1 LKTRVGN
8 RRNRNALS
16 QGKRATMRDVAK
28 RAGVSSITVS
38 RVLREPDKVS
48 PLLRQR
54 ILCAV
59 EELGYF
65 ANQVASGLASGAS
78 RVVPVLIPTLSTA
91 LFVPFLNGVRAELE
105 PRGYEVLLGTTE
117 YHEEIE
123 TRLVATFLGWFPAGL
138 IVAGVDHAPV
148 TRQRLQNVVAAGVPV
163 VEYMETTDR
172 PIDINVGLSHRA
184 VGDAAARYF
193 AAKGYHHIA
202 YAGTLGSV
210 DKRAARRVEGFQ
222 KALHS
227 LCLPSHYVL
236 LSEEPFSFFVG
247 ARVFTQLLEAYPM
260 IEAIFFAN
268 DDMAAGALGEAQK
281 RGIRVPQEIA
291 LMGFNDYEIASV
303 MTPSISSINVNPLEM
318 GRIAAKT
325 LLNRLD
331 GIATVAGTI
340 DTGFQIIE
348 RETTAHHA
356 RAELLDATR

>member
-1 LKTRVGN
+1 MKSGIGN

-38 RVLREPDKVS
+38 RVLREPGKVS

-54 ILCAV
+54 ILSAV

-78 RVVPVLIPTLSTA
+78 RVVPVLIPTLTTA

-117 YHEEIE
+117 YREDVE
-123 TRLVATFLGWFPAGL
+123 TRLIATFLGWFPAGL
-138 IVAGVDHAPV
+138 IVAGIDHSPL
-148 TRQRLQNVVAAGVPV
+148 TRQRLQKVVASGVPV
-163 VEYMETTDR
+163 VEYMEVTDS

-184 VGDAAARYF
+184 VGEAAARF
-193 AAKGYHHIA
+193 FVSKGYRHIA
-202 YAGTLGSV
+202 YAGTLGAL

-222 KALHS
+222 KVLHS
-227 LCLPSHYVL
+227 MCLPSHYVL

-247 ARVFTQLLEAYPM
+247 ARVFGRLINAYPM

-268 DDMAAGALGEAQK
+268 DDMAVGALGEAQK
-281 RGIRVPQEIA
+281 RGIRVPEGIA
-291 LMGFNDYEIASV
+291 IMGFNDYEIASV
-303 MTPSISSINVNPLEM
+303 MRPAISSINVNPLEM

-331 GIATVAGTI
+331 GMPPIERTI

-348 RETTAHHA
+348 RETTLRLNSGSA
-356 RAELLDATR
+356 

>member
-1 LKTRVGN
+1 LKTIAGM
-8 RRNRNALS
+8 RRHRTALS

-54 ILCAV
+54 ILSAV
-59 EELGYF
+59 AELGYV

-78 RVVPVLIPTLSTA
+78 RIVPVLIPTLSTA
-91 LFVPFLNGVRAELE
+91 LFVPLLNGVRAELE

-117 YHEEIE
+117 YREDIE
-123 TRLVATFLGWFPAGL
+123 TQLIATFLGWFPAGL

-148 TRQRLQNVVAAGVPV
+148 TRQRLKNVVASGVPV
-163 VEYMETTDR
+163 VEYLDVTDD

-184 VGDAAARYF
+184 AGDAAARFF
-193 AAKGYHHIA
+193 AAKGYRHIA

-210 DKRAARRVEGFQ
+210 DKRASRRVEGFQ

-227 LCLPSHYVL
+227 MCLPSHYVV

-247 ARVFTQLLEAYPM
+247 ARVLAQLLDAYPM
-260 IEAIFFAN
+260 IEAIFFGN
-268 DDMAAGALGEAQK
+268 DDMAAGALGEARK
-281 RGIRVPQEIA
+281 RGIRVPQDLA
-291 LMGFNDYEIASV
+291 LLGFADYEIASV
-303 MTPSISSINVNPLEM
+303 MTPSISSINVNPLAM

-325 LLNRLD
+325 LLGVLD
-331 GIATVAGTI
+331 GTADVERRI

-348 RETTAHHA
+348 RESTVVS
-356 RAELLDATR
+356 